1 MIPLILSAVKKQ
13 RGKMNRK
20 RLWIIRGIIAMM
32 AMAFIV
38 SGITGG
44 EQAEVWKKGA
54 NICLQCIGIG

>member
-1 MIPLILSAVKKQ
+1 
-13 RGKMNRK
+13 MNRK
-20 RLWIIRGIIAMM
+20 RLWIIRGIM
-32 AMAFIV
+32 AIMAVAFIV